1 MANRYTCFATKA
13 ARDVRTLYET
23 QKIIILP
30 EIMRSISKLKLKPL
44 SVIMLINTMIKEA
57 NMNINSPRFKV
68 ISIITVAI
76 LSLSLFVLV
85 SGIFEKSNADTDNI
99 YSFKD
104 ADDAVQYY
112 LKLMEKE
119 KFKVEFFEDSMG
131 GMVPYRTE
139 YEGITLTEGE
149 KNGTFKNHNQ
159 KSDFSNV
166 RVLQRK
172 YILELFGEGAW
183 GNCTYELDRKSVV

>member
-1 MANRYTCFATKA
+1 
-13 ARDVRTLYET
+13 
-23 QKIIILP
+23 
-30 EIMRSISKLKLKPL
+30 
-44 SVIMLINTMIKEA
+44 
-57 NMNINSPRFKV
+57 MNINSPRFKV

-159 KSDFSNV
+159 KIGRASCRE
-166 RVLQRK
+166 RV
-172 YILELFGEGAW
+172 
-183 GNCTYELDRKSVV
+183 